1 MLTADEVLSLLP
13 QRRPFRFLDR
23 LLAIDACRAIG
34 EYTFRSG
41 EPFFEGHFP
50 GNPIA
55 PGVILLE
62 TMCQT
67 GLVALGIYLLGCEIP
82 REEVTRMVTL
92 FTGGEVEF
100 ERVVRPEETV
110 RIEARKVYFRMRKL
124 KADVRMTR
132 PDGTLIARA
141 RVDGVGVVQ

>member
-1 MLTADEVLSLLP
+1 
-13 QRRPFRFLDR
+13 
-23 LLAIDACRAIG
+23 
-34 EYTFRSG
+34 
-41 EPFFEGHFP
+41 
-50 GNPIA
+50 
-55 PGVILLE
+55 
-62 TMCQT
+62 MCQT